1 MSSTGA
7 IVRRVKTKPVVWA
20 AIGAGLLLLV
30 IANSH
35 LVYVAIT
42 SQPECVAHLR
52 QGEGDP
58 DQGKFSAAR
67 SSCTPRRLQGDRP

>member
-1 MSSTGA
+1 MSNTGA
-7 IVRRVKTKPVVWA
+7 VPRRVKTNALVWA
-20 AIGAGLLLLV
+20 AIGAGLLLVL

-35 LVYVAIT
+35 LVYVAIV

-58 DQGKFSAAR
+58 GQGKFSAAR
-67 SSCTPRRLQGDRP
+67 SSCTPR

>member
-7 IVRRVKTKPVVWA
+7 VVRRDKTKFVLWA
-20 AIGAGLLLLV
+20 AIGAGLLLLL

-35 LVYVAIT
+35 LVYMAIV

-52 QGEGDP
+52 QGQGDSGE
-58 DQGKFSAAR
+58 GKFSAAR
-67 SSCTPRRLQGDRP
+67 SSCTPR

>member
-1 MSSTGA
+1 MSSTGT
-7 IVRRVKTKPVVWA
+7 VRRVKTKPLLWA
-20 AIGAGLLLLV
+20 AIGAGLLLVL

-35 LVYVAIT
+35 LVYMAIT

-58 DQGKFSAAR
+58 AQGKFSAAR
-67 SSCTPRRLQGDRP
+67 SSCTPR

>member
-7 IVRRVKTKPVVWA
+7 VIRRVKTKPLVWA
-20 AIGAGLLLLV
+20 AIGAGLLLLL

-35 LVYVAIT
+35 LVYMAIV
-42 SQPECVAHLR
+42 SQPECVAHVR

-58 DQGKFSAAR
+58 AQGKFSAAR
-67 SSCTPRRLQGDRP
+67 SSCTPR